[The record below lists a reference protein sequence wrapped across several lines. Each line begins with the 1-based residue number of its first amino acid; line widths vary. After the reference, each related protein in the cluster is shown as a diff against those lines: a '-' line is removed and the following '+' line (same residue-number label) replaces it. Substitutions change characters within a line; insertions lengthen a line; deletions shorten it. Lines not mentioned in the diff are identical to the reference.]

1 MNRLRIGTRLALA
14 FGLLLLITALI
25 AAVGVWRLGSVEA
38 ASHQIA
44 SVEMERATLASHWA
58 AGVRLN
64 WVRASAA
71 LKTSDAVY
79 IDALQKE
86 MADTSRTIS
95 SHQKKLEALIQDDQG
110 RQLLADIGERLSAAA
125 RRWSSAPPVPRQ
137 ISVDGPNRRS
147 CDGMLACGAVG
158 QCKFQ
163 TPLAWPMRGV
173 GTAKRLAA
181 RGLTGA

>member
-1 MNRLRIGTRLALA
+1 MSDKRTDFRHLERLRVR
-14 FGLLLLITALI
+14 
-25 AAVGVWRLGSVEA
+25 
-38 ASHQIA
+38 
-44 SVEMERATLASHWA
+44 WA
-58 AGVRLN
+58 EV
-64 WVRASAA
+64 
-71 LKTSDAVY
+71 D
-79 IDALQKE
+79 LQK
-86 MADTSRTIS
+86 IVFN
-95 SHQKKLEALIQDDQG
+95 
-110 RQLLADIGERLSAAA
+110 GERLSAAA